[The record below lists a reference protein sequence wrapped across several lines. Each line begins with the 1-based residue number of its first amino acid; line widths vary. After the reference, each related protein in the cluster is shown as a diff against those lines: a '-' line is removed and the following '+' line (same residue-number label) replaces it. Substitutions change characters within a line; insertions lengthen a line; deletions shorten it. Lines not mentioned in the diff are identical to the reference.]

1 MNFLFFGKFKTY
13 VMKTE
18 NIIKDKS
25 FEFAKQI
32 VHLYLYLKEKRKI
45 YAIADQILRSGT
57 SIGANIEEA
66 DAAQTKKD
74 FYAKL
79 SISYKEAFE
88 TRYWLRLIRDTKLA
102 AINEVNPLLSDL
114 EEIIRILS
122 KILTTTRKSLGYAK
136 R

>member
-1 MNFLFFGKFKTY
+1 
-13 VMKTE
+13 MKE
-18 NIIKDKS
+18 QNIIKEKTY
-25 FEFAKQI
+25 EFAKQI
-32 VHLYLYLKEKRKI
+32 IKLYLFLKETKKV

-57 SIGANIEEA
+57 SIGANVEEA

-88 TRYWLRLIRDTKLA
+88 TRYWLKLIRDTHLA
-102 AINEVNPLLSDL
+102 DVNEINSLLIQL
-114 EEIIRILS
+114 NEIIKILAS
-122 KILTTTRKSLGYAK
+122 ILTTTRKSLGYEK

>member
-1 MNFLFFGKFKTY
+1 
-13 VMKTE
+13 MKTE

-32 VHLYLYLKEKRKI
+32 IRLYLFLKETKKI

-88 TRYWLRLIRDTKLA
+88 TRYWLKLIRDARLA
-102 AINEVNPLLSDL
+102 AINEINPLLADL
-114 EEIIRILS
+114 EEII
-122 KILTTTRKSLGYAK
+122 KILASILVTTRKSLGYEK